1 MGMKKIFVFLVVLL
15 LGTNVQAYQ
24 KVSSTTYGIG
34 DARNENIVVRCTTPS
49 GQIANDTC
57 SLRRYAKCTNGKCS
71 GWDKW
76 RDIRNTRDTYLSW
89 QDAANACCRAKGLR

>member
-1 MGMKKIFVFLVVLL
+1 MKKIFALFIAMLFIT
-15 LGTNVQAYQ
+15 GAGAYQ
-24 KVSSTTYGIG
+24 KISSNQYGVG

-49 GQIANDTC
+49 GQIASDTC
-57 SLRRYAKCTNGKCS
+57 SLRRYAKCVNGKCS

-76 RDIRNTRDTYLSW
+76 RNIRNTRDTYSSW